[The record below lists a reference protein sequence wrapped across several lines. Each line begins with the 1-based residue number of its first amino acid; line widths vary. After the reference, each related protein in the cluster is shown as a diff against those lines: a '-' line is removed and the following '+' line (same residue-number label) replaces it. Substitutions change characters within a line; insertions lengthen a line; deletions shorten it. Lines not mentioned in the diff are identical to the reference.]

1 MPGPFGPI
9 CCQEALVLTF
19 DLSQRADHLLLAVNG
34 ELDLESSLPF
44 RQRLAELTGQ
54 GQLPLL
60 IDLSGLRFVDSSGL
74 GALLAC
80 VRLPEERQPRIVVT
94 ATDHPVR
101 RLLRTT
107 RMDALLQVYPSAEAA
122 LGSTVVRSAA

>member
-1 MPGPFGPI
+1 MPGPFGPT

-19 DLSQRADHLLLAVNG
+19 DFYHRADHLVLSVSG
-34 ELDLESSLPF
+34 ELDLESSQPF
-44 RQRLAELTGQ
+44 RQRLADLTGQ

-74 GALLAC
+74 GALLAT
-80 VRLPEERQPRIVVT
+80 VRLPEERRPRIVLT
-94 ATDHPVR
+94 PTDHPVN

-107 RMDALLQVYPSAEAA
+107 RMDSLLRVYPSVEAA
-122 LGSTVVRSAA
+122 LGSAAVLSAV